1 MKRSPSR
8 GKGKWAIGIDLGGTK
23 TILGQVDG
31 QGKVRR
37 RLQLPTNAPQGPA
50 PVKQAITGAVQ
61 TLLKDASNLP
71 AGIGIGVAGQVDAQ
85 KGAVFFAPNLGWRNE
100 PLGEDLARATG
111 LPVRV
116 ENDVRAATRGE
127 WLYGAGRG
135 CDDLVCLF
143 VGTGIGGG
151 VVSGGRVLAGCS
163 NTAGELGHVTLSLD
177 GPSCRCGNRGCLEAL
192 AGGWAIAQQA
202 REWATSDPEAGEFIL
217 NMVEGQPEKITAKI
231 AADAAKAGDP
241 LALSLFERVALAL
254 AAGAASFINAFNP
267 CRMILGGG
275 VIEGCPWLVKK
286 VAQGLEERALPA
298 ALAPLRVVRS
308 RLRQNAAVVGSAALV
323 LHSWEKT

>member
-23 TILGQVDG
+23 TIVGQVDG

-37 RLQLPTNAPQGPA
+37 KLQLPTNAPKGPA
-50 PVKQAITGAVQ
+50 SVKQAMTGAVQ
-61 TLLKDASNLP
+61 SLLRDADSLP
-71 AGIGIGVAGQVDAQ
+71 AGIGIGVAGQVNAR
-85 KGAVFFAPNLGWRNE
+85 KGAVSFAPNLGWRDE

-151 VVSGGRVLAGCS
+151 VVSGGQVLTGCS
-163 NTAGELGHVTLSLD
+163 NTAGELGHITLSLD

-202 REWATSDPEAGEFIL
+202 REWATSDPEAGGFIL
-217 NMVEGQPEKITAKI
+217 SMVGGQPEKITAKI

-241 LALSLFERVALAL
+241 LALSLFERVALVL
-254 AAGAASFINAFNP
+254 AAGAASLINAFNP
-267 CRMILGGG
+267 CRMIFGGG

-286 VAQGLEERALPA
+286 VSQGLEERALPA

-323 LHSWEKT
+323 LHYPKKA